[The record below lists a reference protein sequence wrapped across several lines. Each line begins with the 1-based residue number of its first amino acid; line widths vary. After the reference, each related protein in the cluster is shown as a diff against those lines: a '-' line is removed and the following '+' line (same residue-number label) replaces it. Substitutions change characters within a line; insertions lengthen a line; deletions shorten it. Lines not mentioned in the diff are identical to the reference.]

1 MRSTEDTMLLK
12 SYSEVIGS
20 KSGLFGIE
28 RKTDTA
34 CITIVRNNNW
44 DHGRKGAFWECG
56 ESEGSFAI
64 VNPVLFNLL
73 FTNAAS

>member
-1 MRSTEDTMLLK
+1 MLLK

-56 ESEGSFAI
+56 ESDYVVVGVSSRQI
-64 VNPVLFNLL
+64 YG
-73 FTNAAS
+73 